1 MTVKELQKKLSELPD
16 SAKVVVYW
24 DKGSFR
30 MSADGVLFEIDEVS
44 LQKGTPSRSEE
55 KAGFTFDPKGPASWA
70 FISVTPA

>member
-1 MTVKELQKKLSELPD
+1 MAV
-16 SAKVVVYW
+16 KVVVYW

-44 LQKGTPSRSEE
+44 LQKGTPSRNEE
-55 KAGFTFDPKGPASWA
+55 KASFKFEANGPAAWA